1 MTAGM
6 PRREE
11 DSRTGKALRKIKY
24 KLCDSNNINNY

>member
-11 DSRTGKALRKIKY
+11 DSRTEKALRKIKY
-24 KLCDSNNINNY
+24 KRYDSNYINNY